1 MRHLLRR
8 SGLARLLP
16 LALVMLL
23 AVTTASAQ
31 ITGEEVP
38 EMAHYDTALLA
49 LFDEYDIPGASVAV
63 AKDGRLVYA
72 RGFGLADVEAGEAV
86 QPDARFRI
94 ASISKPLTA
103 VAIMRLVEDGLLTLD
118 EPAFAHLDDLPPPDG
133 QTEDPRLAEIT
144 IRDLLQ
150 HSGGWDNAEI
160 GFDPIPSM
168 FSTAQTMG
176 LTSPADAEAVIRYMR
191 GQPLN
196 FDPGTRYAYSNLGYA
211 VLGQIIERVTGQDYD
226 DFVLSVLGGTGIHQ
240 TELGH
245 SLLADRL
252 PGEVRYYYH
261 DGATAPSVFPP
272 HAAVPWPY
280 GGFYLESA
288 DAAGGWVSS
297 APDLLRFME
306 AIDGRPGRPD
316 ILAPETIQTMTARPD
331 VPTWD
336 GTSYWYGLGL
346 LVNTFNNWWHD
357 GSWPGTRT
365 YLIRAA
371 YQNLSYTVL
380 TNTRFDPDNG
390 FFAEMDEVLWQA
402 ATSTTTWPTH
412 DLFGMYTTDEPTPV
426 ASAGPH
432 LAAAFP
438 NPFAERT
445 TLTLTLDAPQAV
457 RAEAFDLLGRRVAV
471 LHDGPL
477 AAGTHPLTLDA
488 AQLPAGLYVV
498 RARAEGFVATRRVT
512 VVR

>member
-1 MRHLLRR
+1 MKHLSCLTA
-8 SGLARLLP
+8 L
-16 LALVMLL
+16 LALLL
-23 AVTTASAQ
+23 LGTIPASAQ

-38 EMAHYDTALLA
+38 EMAHYDTALAA
-49 LFDEYDIPGASVAV
+49 LFDEYAIPGAAVAV

-72 RGFGLADVEAGEAV
+72 RGFGLADVEAEAAV

-103 VAIMRLVEDGLLTLD
+103 VAVMKLVEEGQLD
-118 EPAFAHLDDLPPPDG
+118 LDAPAFAFLEDLPPPDG

-144 IRDLLQ
+144 VRDLLQ
-150 HSGGWDNAEI
+150 HSGGWDITELGYDPVFNAVNI
-160 GFDPIPSM
+160 
-168 FSTAQTMG
+168 AVAMG
-176 LTSPADAEAVIRYMR
+176 VPPPADAETVIRYMR

-196 FDPGTRYAYSNLGYA
+196 FDPGSRYAYSNLGYS
-211 VLGQIIERVTGQDYD
+211 VLGRIVERVTGQDYED
-226 DFVLSVLGGTGIHQ
+226 YVLGVLDGMGIHQ
-240 TELGH
+240 TELGY
-245 SLLADRL
+245 SLLEDRL
-252 PGEVRYYYH
+252 PGEVRYYEYN
-261 DGATAPSVFPP
+261 GATAPSVFPP
-272 HAAVPWPY
+272 HSPVPWPY
-280 GGFYLESA
+280 GGMYIEAL

-316 ILAPETIQTMTARPD
+316 VLLPETIQTMTARPD

-357 GSWPGTRT
+357 GSLPGTRT
-365 YLIRAA
+365 YLIRTA
-371 YQNLSYTVL
+371 YQNLSYAVVA
-380 TNTRFDPDNG
+380 NTRPEPDNG
-390 FFAEMDEVLWQA
+390 FFAELDQVLWQA

-412 DLFGMYTTDEPTPV
+412 DLFEMYTSEEPAPL
-426 ASAGPH
+426 ASAGPS

-445 TLTLTLDAPQAV
+445 TLTLALDEQQPV
-457 RAEAFDLLGRRVAV
+457 RAEAFDVLGRRVAV

-477 AAGTHPLTLDA
+477 AAGTHALTFDA
-488 AQLPAGLYVV
+488 TGLPAGLYVV
-498 RARAEGFVATRRVT
+498 RAQAGAFTATRRVT
-512 VVR
+512 LMR